1 MVVLFDQG
9 LTWKTRFLRFLRFYL
24 IYGSLFLFIFI
35 AFTSLIKGPQVLL
48 DKAFWASATFS
59 GHPEYNINVFWDI
72 SRSVLGFAKGQIT
85 YPGAAGAFQS
95 FWNQAS
101 SLDRIRFLGYYGIV
115 IILFLFPIGGL
126 LNKDLRRKILSPE
139 NRAPFWVFAGIF
151 IIYSAFNLF
160 WDPGYIKY
168 WIIPLI
174 CWWFYSM
181 IVVKETQILGPEK
194 SRLPIF
200 AMSGFI
206 ALSIIMN
213 LVGIIGNESRF
224 HPNELLK
231 MQEALQESPP
241 NALFISNENALDFYI
256 AYFTRRNIISLELIN
271 YSSNHNAK
279 LLENILAENISSH
292 VKDGGPIYV
301 YGFTGMNTEWQ
312 NKIIAMA
319 QGTQLQPAWQFPN
332 LTIYQVVR

>member
-1 MVVLFDQG
+1 
-9 LTWKTRFLRFLRFYL
+9 
-24 IYGSLFLFIFI
+24 
-35 AFTSLIKGPQVLL
+35 
-48 DKAFWASATFS
+48 
-59 GHPEYNINVFWDI
+59 
-72 SRSVLGFAKGQIT
+72 
-85 YPGAAGAFQS
+85 
-95 FWNQAS
+95 
-101 SLDRIRFLGYYGIV
+101 LGYYGIV